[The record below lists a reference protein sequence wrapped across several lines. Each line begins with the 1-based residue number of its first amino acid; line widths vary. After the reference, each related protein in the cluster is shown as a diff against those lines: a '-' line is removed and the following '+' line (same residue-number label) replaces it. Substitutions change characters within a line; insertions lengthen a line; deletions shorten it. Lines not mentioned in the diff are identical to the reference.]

1 MKIRMV
7 PIGPLFQRFHRLI
20 RDLCKERDRKAKLV
34 TSGEGT
40 ELDKKLIDELTDP
53 LMHLIRNS
61 VDHGLESP
69 EDRIK
74 AGKSE
79 EGEVALDAYH
89 EGGQICVRVRDN
101 GKGLDVNK
109 IKKKAIKNGI
119 VTEAVAERMPDE
131 DAYGLIFQ
139 PGFSTAETVTNI
151 SGRGVGMDIVKSKV
165 EELKGKI
172 EIQSQ
177 KGQGCTFIIRLPLTL
192 AMIDA
197 LLVNIGKTRYAF
209 PLESV
214 CEIVEVAPED
224 IRTVEGKGEVIF
236 LRNNVIS
243 FLDLEDVID
252 LDRLK
257 KKGQS
262 LRAVV
267 AGTGKS
273 PVAIAV
279 DSVIGEEEVVVK
291 ALTEEFEN
299 VVGISG
305 ATVLGDGGIGLIL
318 DVDSIIREARMLKK
332 VSDNAEWEES

>member
-1 MKIRMV
+1 
-7 PIGPLFQRFHRLI
+7 
-20 RDLCKERDRKAKLV
+20 
-34 TSGEGT
+34 
-40 ELDKKLIDELTDP
+40 
-53 LMHLIRNS
+53 
-61 VDHGLESP
+61 
-69 EDRIK
+69 
-74 AGKSE
+74 
-79 EGEVALDAYH
+79 
-89 EGGQICVRVRDN
+89 
-101 GKGLDVNK
+101 
-109 IKKKAIKNGI
+109 
-119 VTEAVAERMPDE
+119 
-131 DAYGLIFQ
+131 
-139 PGFSTAETVTNI
+139 
-151 SGRGVGMDIVKSKV
+151 
-165 EELKGKI
+165 
-172 EIQSQ
+172 
-177 KGQGCTFIIRLPLTL
+177 
-192 AMIDA
+192 
-197 LLVNIGKTRYAF
+197 
-209 PLESV
+209 
-214 CEIVEVAPED
+214 VAPED